1 MKLNTNLVAEIEIP
15 IIEDRLTLNASGMT
29 GISESS
35 PLTKMTFSASKMN
48 VMLMH
53 TQFNFVHKR

>member
-29 GISESS
+29 DISESS

-53 TQFNFVHKR
+53 TQSNFVHKR